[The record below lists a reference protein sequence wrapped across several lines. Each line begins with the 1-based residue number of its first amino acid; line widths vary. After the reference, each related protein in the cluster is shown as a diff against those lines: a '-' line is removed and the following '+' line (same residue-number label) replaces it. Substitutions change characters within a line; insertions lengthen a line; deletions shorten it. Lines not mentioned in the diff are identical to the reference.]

1 MFWKKKKD
9 QTIGELEKKSGLGNI
24 LTNPGEKNRNTR
36 SDKKIENFVK
46 DWRKSKK
53 K

>member
-1 MFWKKKKD
+1 MFWRKKKD
-9 QTIGELEKKSGLGNI
+9 RIGDLEKREGLGNI
-24 LTNPGEKNRNTR
+24 LTNPSGRNTR

-46 DWRKSKK
+46 DTLKGRKK